1 MSPRE
6 CLEHVSGKALP
17 GRHPDLPRDEV
28 ETGDELRDPMLDL
41 EPRVHLEEVVVAVGV
56 HEELDGRGIMEL
68 DRAGHPAG
76 TFEQRGARLV
86 PDAGR
91 WRLLHELL
99 VTSLDRAIPL
109 AQHGES
115 ALSVAEQLNLDVP
128 GRTDQPLHVHRP
140 VAERG
145 FGLAPRRGHGIGQVV
160 QMLDSS
166 HSPASAARSGFEHH
180 REAEIHDVGDVVLE
194 RDGRARHDGDPGG
207 SDRSSGG
214 ELVAQRLDR
223 VRGRADEDEAGRLH
237 RSSKVGVLREESV
250 SRVDRIGAG
259 TEGRIDHGRH
269 RQVRRRRCSWTD
281 VLRPIGQPHMKCPNV
296 GIRVHGDG

>member
-1 MSPRE
+1 MDHQLREQRVVLRWQVGLGFDPGIDPDSRAIREPPGSDASRDRTESACRVLGVQPHFDRMSPRE

-99 VTSLDRAIPL
+99 VTSLDRAISL
-109 AQHGES
+109 AQDGQPDVGTQLRGKLNEIADGERT
-115 ALSVAEQLNLDVP
+115 ALSEKIRETQVFSAEASVTVLVSVP
-128 GRTDQPLHVHRP
+128 
-140 VAERG
+140 
-145 FGLAPRRGHGIGQVV
+145 
-160 QMLDSS
+160 
-166 HSPASAARSGFEHH
+166 AAR
-180 REAEIHDVGDVVLE
+180 
-194 RDGRARHDGDPGG
+194 GRARVPVMVMMPP
-207 SDRSSGG
+207 SCTPRSG
-214 ELVAQRLDR
+214 
-223 VRGRADEDEAGRLH
+223 ADQL
-237 RSSKVGVLREESV
+237 
-250 SRVDRIGAG
+250 
-259 TEGRIDHGRH
+259 
-269 RQVRRRRCSWTD
+269 
-281 VLRPIGQPHMKCPNV
+281 
-296 GIRVHGDG
+296 